1 MGVIN
6 LHKYLRPYIREVSLT
21 TFAGETVGIDA
32 MCWLHR
38 GVSACAVELY
48 KQQHTTKYV
57 DFFMKM
63 VGGVQRA
70 GATPLVVFD
79 GASLPAKK
87 EEELERKAKREEAHR
102 DVGRLVASGKD
113 LYDKTT
119 YSKLVQC
126 VRITSEM
133 RGQVTK
139 ALNSRHVA
147 WMVAPYEADAQ
158 LAFMVRRGQL
168 TAAISE
174 DSDLIAY
181 GCPRSLFKVN
191 ALGFGVEFSTAQWPT
206 TAEGVPREL
215 AFLTTF
221 TPEMLTDACVLCGCD
236 YTSTR
241 LKGIGPSHAFKLI
254 HRYRDLTTVLRNL
267 PRDEK
272 WRTKLPADYDSVC
285 ASYIRA
291 KLVYEAHWVV
301 DGDSLVRNRQ
311 ELDGGDDVVGSPTR
325 WRSGSFLKDVVAGV
339 IDPRTLI
346 NTGVNPSNANR
357 NQPVSADER
366 HNSHRHFGKKR
377 DSPQPSVVL
386 TTPTPL
392 TDDRW
397 GCDDDF
403 RPSDAVASQPP
414 SVEFDPAVAAQASVI
429 FNRLPVALFPEP
441 SSETYQRLFEDR
453 DTLNSAIEAVNNKP
467 SPSKPQNPQPKKRLF
482 AFGKIPNA
490 KRRKDDTKENRQTTL
505 TDLFKAR
512 D

>member
-1 MGVIN
+1 MGIIN
-6 LHKYLRPYIREVSLT
+6 LHKYLRPYLREVSLT
-21 TFAGETVGIDA
+21 IFAGETVGIDA

-63 VGGVQRA
+63 VRGVQRA

-87 EEELERKAKREEAHR
+87 EEELDRKVKREEAHR

-133 RGQVTK
+133 RAQVTD
-139 ALNSRHVA
+139 ALNARHIA

-158 LAFMVRRGQL
+158 LAFMVRQGQL
-168 TAAISE
+168 SAAISE

-191 ALGFGVEFSTAQWPT
+191 ALGYGVEFSTAQWPT
-206 TAEGVPREL
+206 APEGVPRDL
-215 AFLTTF
+215 AFLSTF
-221 TPEMLTDACVLCGCD
+221 TPEMITDACVLCGCD
-236 YTSTR
+236 YTTTR
-241 LKGIGPSHAFKLI
+241 LKGVGPSHAFKLI
-254 HRYRDLTTVLRNL
+254 HRYRDLAAVLRNL
-267 PRDEK
+267 PRDDK
-272 WRTKLPADYDSVC
+272 WRMKLPADYDAVC
-285 ASYIRA
+285 ASYFRA
-291 KLVYEAHWVV
+291 KLVYQAHWVV
-301 DGDSLVRNRQ
+301 DGELLVRNR
-311 ELDGGDDVVGSPTR
+311 EEIDGGDAVVGSPAR

-346 NTGVNPSNANR
+346 NTGVNPSRLNHA
-357 NQPVSADER
+357 VSEDKR
-366 HNSHRHFGKKR
+366 PNTQRQFGKKR
-377 DSPQPSVVL
+377 DSPQPSIVL
-386 TTPTPL
+386 STPTP
-392 TDDRW
+392 TEDRW
-397 GCDDDF
+397 GCNDDF
-403 RPSDAVASQPP
+403 RPSEAVASETH
-414 SVEFDPAVAAQASVI
+414 SVELDLAVAAYASVI
-429 FNRLPVALFPEP
+429 FDRLQAALSPEP

-453 DTLNSAIEAVNNKP
+453 EALKSAIEAVNNKP
-467 SPSKPQNPQPKKRLF
+467 IPKAEPLNPQPKKRPF
-482 AFGKIPNA
+482 AFGNVVSHA
-490 KRRKDDTKENRQTTL
+490 KRRKDEPKENRQTTL